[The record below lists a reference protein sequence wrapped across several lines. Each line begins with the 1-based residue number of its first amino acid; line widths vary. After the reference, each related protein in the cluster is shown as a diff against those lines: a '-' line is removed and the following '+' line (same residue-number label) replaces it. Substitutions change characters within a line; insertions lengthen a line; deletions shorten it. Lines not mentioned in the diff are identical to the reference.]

1 MELDLFIKNFAEQF
15 DEADVSVFTAETKF
29 KTLDDWSSMT
39 ALTVIAMI
47 DSEYGV
53 QIKGN
58 DIRDSITIKDLFDKI
73 IAQKK

>member
-1 MELDLFIKNFAEQF
+1 
-15 DEADVSVFTAETKF
+15 
-29 KTLDDWSSMT
+29 MT